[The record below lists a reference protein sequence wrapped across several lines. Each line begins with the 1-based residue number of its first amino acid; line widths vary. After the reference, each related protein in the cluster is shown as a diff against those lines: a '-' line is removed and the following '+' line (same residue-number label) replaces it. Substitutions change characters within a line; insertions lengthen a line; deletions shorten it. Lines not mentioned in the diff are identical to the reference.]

1 MTAEFVLTGATH
13 TYGAGVCALDRIDLT
28 IEAGQHVAIVG
39 ANGSGKST
47 LLKMLDGLVF
57 CDGGEISAFGH
68 ALTEDALEEPAFRR
82 EFRTRVGFVFQD
94 ADVQLFC
101 NTVFDELA
109 FGPLQ
114 LALGPSEVRERVA
127 EVAGALRIE
136 KLLDRAPYTLSGG
149 EKKRVA
155 IASVL
160 TMRPRVLLMD
170 EPTNALDPRSQVWLL
185 DVLREWKAAGRTV
198 VIATHDLTAAAESCE
213 RMVVLSEEH
222 RVVADGTPDD
232 VLSQRELLL
241 AVNLIHEHEHRH
253 GGTGHTHDHAHG
265 HTHA

>member
-1 MTAEFVLTGATH
+1 VTAEFVLSKATH
-13 TYGAGVCALDRIDLT
+13 TYGADLCALDSIDLE
-28 IEAGQHVAIVG
+28 IQPGEHVAVVG

-57 CDGGEISAFGH
+57 CSSGTITAFGH
-68 ALTEDALEEPAFRR
+68 RLTEDSLEEPALRR
-82 EFRTRVGFVFQD
+82 EFRSRVGFVFQD

-114 LALGPSEVRERVA
+114 LGLEPDRVRERVA
-127 EVAGALRIE
+127 EVAAALRIE

-149 EKKRVA
+149 EKKRAA

-160 TMRPRVLLMD
+160 TMRPQVLLLD

-222 RVVADGTPDD
+222 RTVADGTPDD
-232 VLSQRELLL
+232 VLSQRALLL
-241 AVNLIHEHEHRH
+241 SVNLIHEHEHRH

-265 HTHA
+265 HTHG